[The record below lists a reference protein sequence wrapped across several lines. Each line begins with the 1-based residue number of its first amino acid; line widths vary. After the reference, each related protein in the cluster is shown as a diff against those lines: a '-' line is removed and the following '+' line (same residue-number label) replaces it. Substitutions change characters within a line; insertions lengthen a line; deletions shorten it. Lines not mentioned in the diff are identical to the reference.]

1 MAWTMKPYGIRLAM
15 AAMYLALVS
24 CTPLLANPAPT
35 THVQAELGSVVRTI
49 QPGTSFWVVLHLR
62 MPAGWH
68 TYWQNPGDA
77 GLATAIRWL
86 LPAGFTAG
94 DIVWPYPQRL
104 PVGPLMNY
112 GYEGAVSLLT
122 QITAPADLPP
132 GQQVAL
138 RAETTWVACAKLC
151 VPEAATLELRLPVS
165 TEKPQDDA
173 RWKAVWT
180 EVQPLLP
187 RAAPWKVLFAEEQ
200 ETLTLL
206 VAAPDIAAS
215 PITDATFFP
224 LTYGIIDHAA
234 AQQFQMTEPGLRLML
249 RRGTLDPTGLTRI
262 EGVLVLREKR
272 DSASRVQA
280 FTVSALPGRPL

>member
-1 MAWTMKPYGIRLAM
+1 MAWTMRRYGIRLALAM
-15 AAMYLALVS
+15 MYLALVS
-24 CTPLLANPAPT
+24 GTPLLANPVPT
-35 THVQAELGSVVRTI
+35 THVQAELGSVVTTI

-68 TYWQNPGDA
+68 TYWQNPGDS
-77 GLATAIRWL
+77 GLATAMHWL

-132 GQQVAL
+132 GQYVAL
-138 RAETTWVACAKLC
+138 RAETTWVACAKIC
-151 VPEAATLELRLPVS
+151 VPEAAMLELQLPVS
-165 TEKPQDDA
+165 TETPQDDA
-173 RWKAVWT
+173 HWRAILT
-180 EVQPLLP
+180 EVQPRLP
-187 RAAPWKVLFAEEQ
+187 RAAPWKMVFTEDQ
-200 ETLTLL
+200 DTLTLV
-206 VAAPDIAAS
+206 VAAPDVAAS

-234 AQQFQMTEPGLRLML
+234 AQQFQMTEQGLRLML
-249 RRGTLDPTGLTRI
+249 RRGTLEPTGLTRI
-262 EGVLVLREKR
+262 EGVLVWRATH

-280 FTVSALPGRPL
+280 FTVSALPGRTL